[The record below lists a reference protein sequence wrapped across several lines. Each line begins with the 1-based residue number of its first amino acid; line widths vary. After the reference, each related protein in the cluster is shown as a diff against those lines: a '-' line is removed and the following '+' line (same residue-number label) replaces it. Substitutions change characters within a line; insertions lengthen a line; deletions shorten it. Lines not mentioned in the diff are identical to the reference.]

1 MTHAKT
7 IHPQPYDY
15 EATLSAVRHLS
26 QKHNLPAPAPAKK
39 KRRVRG
45 LAERLG
51 WKSNPDVLRILRE

>member
-1 MTHAKT
+1 MIHAKT

-15 EATLSAVRHLS
+15 EATLTAVRHLS
-26 QKHNLPAPAPAKK
+26 RQHNLPAPPPPVK
-39 KRRVRG
+39 KRRAKS